1 MEGKVLSTGGRSPL
15 LSVLLISGFVGLC
28 FGLSNA
34 TWQVTVETGQVLAGI
49 AKYPADNPFYMYHI
63 KVFTIVNHVS
73 ALLLRLL
80 GSERIVSIVFSGLL
94 GMVSFQAISLF
105 IFAISRNIYI
115 SVIGVIF
122 IYLTNLVGDGVVYPI
137 WLLGQQHT
145 YGMLGLA
152 FVLLV
157 IALFAAEAYRPALF
171 LLGLAPSVHPSW
183 GTWLLLLVALTSLF
197 HLSLAKKTIKDNYW
211 CFVAGLLI
219 SISSLSYQ
227 LYLMRG
233 LPALHQTANGECF
246 DAYVKYWDSH
256 RRPFY
261 WDFSVPDGPFK
272 RWGVI
277 FCIYSTI
284 LGSLNLKY
292 FRENE
297 SLSFLFRLI
306 TLSGLLVLLLGFVT
320 QFPPD
325 KIPTSLLILMPGRYA
340 NLNNIVLAA
349 SILGMLTHVRNK
361 HFVTNYNLFVFFL
374 ISSFFSRHSEVQTVA
389 FAIVLFWFAYL
400 IFKSGSFDERSPFL
414 ATRKHKVRYETLLLI
429 FMAIFLA
436 INLPREKFVNR
447 YLAHR
452 SDFKDR
458 TNDQFYAQISQ
469 RRGILITGH
478 HYPLIS
484 LKTRRPILADM
495 ASPNFIIY
503 APEAVEIF
511 NEILNEV
518 YGIDLLTPPPK
529 EYQRRE
535 IPPLLYKDIWERR
548 TVEEWQDIGEK
559 FAATDVLAKDDWKLS
574 LPIVARGH
582 ESILYEIPAR

>member
-1 MEGKVLSTGGRSPL
+1 MKSIVRDIQSRSPIL
-15 LSVLLISGFVGLC
+15 TVLLISGSIGFCL
-28 FGLSNA
+28 GLSSA

-49 AKYPADNPFYMYHI
+49 VKYPADNPLYMYHV
-63 KVFTIVNHVS
+63 KVFTIINHIS

-80 GSERIVSIVFSGLL
+80 GSERIISIIFSGLL
-94 GMVSFQAISLF
+94 GMISFQAISLF
-105 IFAISRNIYI
+105 IFAISRNFYT

-122 IYLTNLVGDGVVYPI
+122 IYFTNLVGDGVVYPI

-157 IALFAAEAYRPALF
+157 IALFAAEAYKPALF

-183 GTWLLLLVALTSLF
+183 GTWLLLLVAVTSLF

-211 CFVAGLLI
+211 YFVAGLLI

-227 LYLMRG
+227 LYLMRD
-233 LPALHQTANGECF
+233 LPALHQTANRECF

-261 WDFSVPDGPFK
+261 WDFSVPDSPFRK
-272 RWGVI
+272 WGVI

-284 LGSLNLKY
+284 VGSLNLKY
-292 FRENE
+292 FREKE

-306 TLSGLLVLLLGFVT
+306 TVSGLLALLLGFVT

-340 NLNNIVLAA
+340 NLNNTVLAA
-349 SILGMLTHVRNK
+349 SILGILTHVRNR

-374 ISSFFSRHSEVQTVA
+374 ISSFFSRHSEVQTAA
-389 FAIVLFWFAYL
+389 FAIVLLWFAYL
-400 IFKSGSFDERSPFL
+400 TFKNGSFAEGSPFL

-429 FMAIFLA
+429 FVAVFLA
-436 INLPREKFVNR
+436 INLASEKYVNR
-447 YLAHR
+447 YFARR

-458 TNDQFYAQISQ
+458 TNDEFYAQISQ
-469 RRGILITGH
+469 RRGILITTDH
-478 HYPLIS
+478 FPLIS
-484 LKTRRPILADM
+484 LKTRRPVLADM
-495 ASPNFIIY
+495 ASPNFITY
-503 APEAVEIF
+503 APEAVGIF
-511 NEILNEV
+511 NEILNKV

-529 EYQRRE
+529 EYQHRE
-535 IPPLLYKDIWERR
+535 IPSLLYKDIWERR
-548 TVEEWQDIGEK
+548 TVEEWQDIRKK
-559 FAATDVLAKDDWKLS
+559 FTATDVLAKDDWKLS

-582 ESILYEIPAR
+582 ESILYEIPAE